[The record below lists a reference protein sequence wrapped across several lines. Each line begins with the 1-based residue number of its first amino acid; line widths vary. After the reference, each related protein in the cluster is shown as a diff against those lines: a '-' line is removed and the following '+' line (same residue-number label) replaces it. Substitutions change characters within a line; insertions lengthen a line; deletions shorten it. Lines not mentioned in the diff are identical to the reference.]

1 MGLTGDDFIALYR
14 VTRGQAV
21 SGSFRESAAIATTG
35 ANNAISGDGVLCL
48 TIGSSNGLTSVT
60 GSNRINAGSITAAK
74 GVPGDWNTGSLSA
87 EVSATSTAL
96 SVTSP
101 GTQYIITM
109 TMRGT
114 DRVDVTVNDGIEIM
128 GDITITGLPALSNMN
143 IIGNGI
149 RPKGRQATGV
159 LQGSPST
166 LYPSIPNGA
175 AGSAEITTY
184 LYNNMEQQQVW
195 ASSGLTGV
203 FDLSFNGLSGA
214 IKGKAAGHGVM
225 QAAGSQSSGSGTVTG
240 WTGGPIE
247 GGFRLDNSS
256 YIEGVTSSTVDS
268 GANLFNKTSRSIATT
283 GLTMMTYVRFHATG
297 SEQSFMNICGE
308 EEGYRLYMAPEGT
321 DITTRGAAFCF
332 SNANSS
338 ITAGALTTAAGTVS
352 VPTNNMAGTT

>member
-1 MGLTGDDFIALYR
+1 LR
-14 VTRGQAV
+14 
-21 SGSFRESAAIATTG
+21 
-35 ANNAISGDGVLCL
+35 C
-48 TIGSSNGLTSVT
+48 
-60 GSNRINAGSITAAK
+60 
-74 GVPGDWNTGSLSA
+74 
-87 EVSATSTAL
+87 
-96 SVTSP
+96 
-101 GTQYIITM
+101 
-109 TMRGT
+109 T
-114 DRVDVTVNDGIEIM
+114 DRIDVTVNDGIENAE
-128 GDITITGLPALSNMN
+128 DITITGLPTLSDMN
-143 IIGNGI
+143 VIGNGI
-149 RPKGRQATGV
+149 RPKGRQATGG

-166 LYPSIPNGA
+166 LYPSNPNGA

-268 GANLFNKTSRSIATT
+268 GANLFNKTSRNIATT

-321 DITTRGAAFCF
+321 DIATRGAACITPWPAAFPF
-332 SNANSS
+332 IAPLRPLNDKSNTPVKPEEAQTCCCS
-338 ITAGALTTAAGTVS
+338 ILL
-352 VPTNNMAGTT
+352 